1 MTGYGREV
9 YNDDKYSVETEVKSF
24 NSRFLDLSVKL
35 PKEISHYEFEIRN
48 LIKERL
54 KRGKISVN
62 INLTTNTNEK
72 EVVSIDQNALQSII
86 GSLEEIK
93 RHSNYSGDLT
103 IANVLELKEFY
114 VKEYESDLDLSW
126 ENLKDSIIKATDDL
140 IEMRSKEGIE
150 LKNDIEFRV
159 KSIDTALTSIEN
171 LAKNSTAEYFEKFRD
186 KAKKLYDE
194 FVDDEDRFLIELG
207 ILSEKHDVTEECIR
221 LRSHIKLFYETLD
234 NAVDIG
240 RKLNFI
246 CQEMN
251 REVNTINS
259 KSVSSE
265 ISHLGIRIKE
275 ELEKIREQVQN
286 IE

>member
-1 MTGYGREV
+1 
-9 YNDDKYSVETEVKSF
+9 VEIEVKSF

-35 PKEISHYEFEIRN
+35 PKEISQYEFEIRN

-62 INLTTNTNEK
+62 INLTANTTEK
-72 EVVSIDQNALQSII
+72 ELISIDQNALKSII
-86 GSLEEIK
+86 SSLEEIK
-93 RHSNYSGDLT
+93 QHSNYSGDLT
-103 IANVLELKEFY
+103 MDNMLVLKDFF
-114 VKEYESDLDLSW
+114 VKEYESDLDLKW
-126 ENLKDSIIKATDDL
+126 ENFKDSIIKATDDL

-159 KSIDTALTSIEN
+159 KSIDAALTRIEN

-194 FVDDEDRFLIELG
+194 FIDDEDRFLIELG

-221 LRSHIKLFYETLD
+221 LRSHIKLFHETLE
-234 NAVDIG
+234 NAADIG